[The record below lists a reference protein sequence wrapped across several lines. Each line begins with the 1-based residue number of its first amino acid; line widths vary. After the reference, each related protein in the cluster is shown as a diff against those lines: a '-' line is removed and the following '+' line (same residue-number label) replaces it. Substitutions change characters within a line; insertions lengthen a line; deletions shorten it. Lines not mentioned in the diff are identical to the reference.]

1 MTLLEL
7 LHRPPGET
15 TALVLPER
23 GIRITYDSLRRQVAA
38 AADVFASAGIG
49 NAARVAMALPNGL
62 ETIVCFLGAS
72 VAGTA
77 APLNPAYRHDEFVFF
92 LEDTDAKLLVLPPA
106 GADEARRAAAER
118 GVPILAAD
126 VDPEGTVRFFPA
138 STGRT
143 AGPPQPDD
151 VALILHTSGTTGRPK
166 RVPLRHRN
174 LAVSAENIARTYQ
187 LTANDVAM
195 TVMPLFHVH
204 GLLASTLATLLTG
217 GTMVVPEKFNPL
229 SFWRTVREC
238 RATWYSAVPT
248 MHRLLL
254 ARAGDQRP
262 MGAEHL
268 RFIRSAS
275 APLSL
280 HTMEKLEHVFGAPV
294 LEAYGMTEASH
305 QIASNPLPPGVRRA
319 QSVGLGTGV
328 KISIMDTHGH
338 HSHLG
343 MGHAGEVVIQGPSII
358 DGYESNPEANA
369 TSFVDGWF
377 RTGDQGIIDPDGYL
391 RLLARL
397 KDLINRGGEKIAP
410 MEIGQVL
417 LKHPAV
423 AEAVC
428 FGVPHPTWGEEVT
441 AAVVLRAPVPV
452 AELLS
457 FCRDHLA
464 DFKCPKKIH
473 VVDAIP
479 RTATGKIQ
487 RRALV
492 EAFTEK

>member
-15 TALVLPER
+15 TAVVLPER

-174 LAVSAENIARTYQ
+174 LAVSAENIAQTYQ

-328 KISIMDTHGH
+328 KISIMDSHGH

-397 KDLINRGGEKIAP
+397 KELINRGGEKIAP

>member
-15 TALVLPER
+15 TAVVLPER

-118 GVPILAAD
+118 GVPILDAD

-174 LAVSAENIARTYQ
+174 LAVSAENIAQTYQ
-187 LTANDVAM
+187 MTANDVAM

-217 GTMVVPEKFNPL
+217 GTVLLPARFNPL
-229 SFWRTVREC
+229 SFWRIARDFGM
-238 RATWYSAVPT
+238 TWFSAVPT
-248 MHRLLL
+248 LHQLLL
-254 ARAGDQRP
+254 ARAADPTGRRP
-262 MGAEHL
+262 AGAEKL
-268 RFIRSAS
+268 RFIRS
-275 APLSL
+275 
-280 HTMEKLEHVFGAPV
+280 
-294 LEAYGMTEASH
+294 
-305 QIASNPLPPGVRRA
+305 
-319 QSVGLGTGV
+319 
-328 KISIMDTHGH
+328 
-338 HSHLG
+338 
-343 MGHAGEVVIQGPSII
+343 
-358 DGYESNPEANA
+358 
-369 TSFVDGWF
+369 
-377 RTGDQGIIDPDGYL
+377 
-391 RLLARL
+391 
-397 KDLINRGGEKIAP
+397 
-410 MEIGQVL
+410 
-417 LKHPAV
+417 
-423 AEAVC
+423 C
-428 FGVPHPTWGEEVT
+428 
-441 AAVVLRAPVPV
+441 
-452 AELLS
+452 
-457 FCRDHLA
+457 
-464 DFKCPKKIH
+464 
-473 VVDAIP
+473 
-479 RTATGKIQ
+479 
-487 RRALV
+487 
-492 EAFTEK
+492 

>member
-15 TALVLPER
+15 TAVVLPER

-38 AADVFASAGIG
+38 AADIFASAGIG

-72 VAGTA
+72 VAGTS

-118 GVPILAAD
+118 GVPILDAD
-126 VDPEGTVRFFPA
+126 VDPEGTVRFFPT

-174 LAVSAENIARTYQ
+174 LAVSAENIAQTYQ

-262 MGAEHL
+262 IGAEHL

-275 APLSL
+275 APLSF

-328 KISIMDTHGH
+328 KISIMDTHDH

-358 DGYESNPEANA
+358 DGYESNPEANT

-397 KDLINRGGEKIAP
+397 KELINRGGEKIAP

-452 AELLS
+452 PELLS

>member
-7 LHRPPGET
+7 LHKAPGGN
-15 TALVLPER
+15 TAVILPESDT
-23 GIRITYDSLRRQVAA
+23 RITYDSLRQKVAA

-49 NAARVAMALPNGL
+49 AGDRVAMALPNGL
-62 ETIVCFLGAS
+62 ETLVCFLAAAIAGA
-72 VAGTA
+72 A
-77 APLNPAYRHDEFVFF
+77 APLNPAYRHDEFEFF
-92 LEDTDAKLLVLPPA
+92 LDDTNAKVIVLPPG
-106 GADEARRAAAER
+106 GAEDARRAAWEK
-118 GVPILAAD
+118 GVPILNAD
-126 VDPEGTVRFFPA
+126 LDAPRR
-138 STGRT
+138 RT
-143 AGPPQPDD
+143 ATPPQSGD

-174 LAVSAENIARTYQ
+174 LAVSAQNIATTYR
-187 LTANDVAM
+187 LTENDAAM

-217 GTMVVPEKFNPL
+217 GAMIVPEKFNPL
-229 SFWRTVREC
+229 SFWRSVREY

-254 ARAGDQRP
+254 ARAGDHRP
-262 MGAEHL
+262 PGAENL
-268 RFIRSAS
+268 RFIRSGS

-280 HTMEKLEHVFGAPV
+280 HTMQKLEHVFGAPV

-305 QIASNPLPPGVRRA
+305 QIASNPLPPAARKAG
-319 QSVGLGTGV
+319 SVGLGTGV

-338 HSHLG
+338 HRHLG
-343 MGHAGEVVIQGPSII
+343 TGHCGEVVIQGPSVIG
-358 DGYESNPEANA
+358 GYENDPEANA
-369 TSFVDGWF
+369 SSFVDGWF
-377 RTGDQGIIDPDGYL
+377 RTGDQGIIDNDGYL

-397 KDLINRGGEKIAP
+397 KELINRGGEKIAP
-410 MEIGQVL
+410 REIGEVL
-417 LKHPAV
+417 LKHPKV

-428 FGVPHPTWGEEVT
+428 FGVPHPTWGEEVA
-441 AAVVLRAPVPV
+441 AAVVLREHVAVPD
-452 AELLS
+452 LLS
-457 FCRDHLA
+457 YCREHLA

-473 VVDAIP
+473 IVDAIP

-492 EAFTEK
+492 EAFAEK

>member
-15 TALVLPER
+15 TAVVLPER

-328 KISIMDTHGH
+328 KISIMDSHGH

-397 KDLINRGGEKIAP
+397 KELINRGGEKIAP